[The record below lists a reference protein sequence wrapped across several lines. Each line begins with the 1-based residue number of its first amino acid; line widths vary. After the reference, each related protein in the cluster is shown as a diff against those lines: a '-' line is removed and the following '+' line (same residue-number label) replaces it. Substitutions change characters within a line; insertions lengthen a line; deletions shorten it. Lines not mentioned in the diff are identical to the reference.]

1 VRFAI
6 RKRRPVSEALSHAL
20 EQIDDRLVRGLKE
33 AERELA
39 ETRERCDRLEED
51 VRLIRAAL
59 EPSVLGS
66 DALLAIPPATPEPGV
81 AERLVFQPVFAEAIV
96 TVPDVAEP
104 EVVEPEEP
112 EPEAVEPEEP
122 EPEPEPVEPE
132 AEAVS
137 ADPADEGAAP
147 GEEPTEFAQ
156 YMPMLEELWEIANRD
171 Q

>member
-1 VRFAI
+1 
-6 RKRRPVSEALSHAL
+6 VSEALSHAL

-66 DALLAIPPATPEPGV
+66 DALLVIPPAAPEPPGAESVASESVAPELVAPEPVAAAPMVAELIVSVPDSSVPDVPEPEIVEPEPDVVGAIPPAEDG
-81 AERLVFQPVFAEAIV
+81 
-96 TVPDVAEP
+96 
-104 EVVEPEEP
+104 
-112 EPEAVEPEEP
+112 
-122 EPEPEPVEPE
+122 
-132 AEAVS
+132 S
-137 ADPADEGAAP
+137 ADPPDEGAAP